1 MAASLAHVS
10 ARVIGATMCTA
21 CALGCSGSGDAAPL
35 GAASGG
41 AAGAAQSEGGS
52 SPTGAESRGSDNAG
66 SGNAGSNN
74 GGSDAGTGTL
84 ADLLSRELYESMFPN
99 RNALY
104 GYDALIEA
112 ASRYPDFGAE
122 GTLEQR
128 RREVAGFLGNAA
140 HETTGGWAAAPGG
153 PESWGLYFTE
163 EVGCEEG
170 ACTQYC
176 DAANVDYPCQPG
188 KTYHGRG
195 PIQLSWNFNYGAF
208 GTVLGLPLLS
218 DPELVISDGVIAF
231 STALWFWMTPQAPKP
246 SAHAALLGT
255 WQPNEADTAA
265 GRKPGFGMTVNIIN
279 GGLECGIPTDD
290 RVRDRIRFYAHFAE
304 RLGTLR
310 GENLECA
317 DMRSY

>member
-1 MAASLAHVS
+1 M
-10 ARVIGATMCTA
+10 GATLCAA
-21 CALGCSGSGDAAPL
+21 CALGCSGSGDGVAL

-41 AAGAAQSEGGS
+41 VAGAGQSGGS
-52 SPTGAESRGSDNAG
+52 SGAAGGESTGASNGSSGDG
-66 SGNAGSNN
+66 SSGDGSP
-74 GGSDAGTGTL
+74 ATGTGTL
-84 ADLLSRELYESMFPN
+84 ADLLSRELYESMFPH

-104 GYDALIEA
+104 GYDAWIEA

-128 RREVAGFLGNAA
+128 RRELAGFLGNAA

-153 PESWGLYFTE
+153 PEAWGLYFIE

-170 ACTQYC
+170 SCTQYC
-176 DAANVDYPCQPG
+176 DAASIDYPCQPG

-208 GTVLGLPLLS
+208 GTVLGLPLLT
-218 DPELVISDGVIAF
+218 DPDLVTRDGVIAF

-255 WQPNEADTAA
+255 WRPSDADASA
-265 GRKPGFGMTVNIIN
+265 GRKPGFGMTINIIN
-279 GGLECGIPTDD
+279 GGLECDIPTDD
-290 RVRDRIRFYAHFAE
+290 RVRDRIRFYAHFAA
-304 RLGTLR
+304 RLGTSP

>member
-1 MAASLAHVS
+1 MS
-10 ARVIGATMCTA
+10 ARVMRAILCAA
-21 CALGCSGSGDAAPL
+21 CALGCSGNGGVAPL
-35 GAASGG
+35 GAAGGGG
-41 AAGAAQSEGGS
+41 AGAGQSGGGS
-52 SPTGAESRGSDNAG
+52 SAAGTESVG
-66 SGNAGSNN
+66 SGNGGSGN
-74 GGSDAGTGTL
+74 GGSAAGTGGL
-84 ADLLSRELYESMFPN
+84 ADLLSRELYESLFPN

-104 GYDALIEA
+104 DYDALIEA

-153 PESWGLYFTE
+153 PEAWGLYFTE

-176 DAANVDYPCQPG
+176 DAANIDYPCQPG
-188 KTYHGRG
+188 RTYHGRG

-208 GTVLGLPLLS
+208 ATVLGLPLLS
-218 DPELVISDGVIAF
+218 DPDLVTSDGAIAF

-255 WQPNEADTAA
+255 WQPSDADAAA
-265 GRKPGFGMTVNIIN
+265 GRRPGFGMTVNIIN
-279 GGLECGIPTDD
+279 GGLECGIPTHD
-290 RVRDRIRFYAHFAE
+290 RIRDRIRFYAHFAE
-304 RLGTLR
+304 QLGTPA

-317 DMRSY
+317 DMQSY